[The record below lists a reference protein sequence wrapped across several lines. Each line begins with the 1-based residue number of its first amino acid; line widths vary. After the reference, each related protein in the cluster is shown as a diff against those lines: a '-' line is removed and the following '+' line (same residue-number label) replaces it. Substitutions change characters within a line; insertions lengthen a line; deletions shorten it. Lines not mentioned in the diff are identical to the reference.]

1 MAPRWVGLKRLV
13 ASVIQSGPI
22 GDAISW
28 FYGDVIPF
36 HGIPIDVSQSGIPA
50 ANKAALWW
58 GMYESAEYRFI
69 KAFLFPNLP
78 VIELGSSIG
87 AISSA
92 IAGQLDHGQRLI
104 CVEAN
109 PFLIPQLRKN
119 LVRNASH
126 LSAEVIHAA
135 VCYEGES
142 VRFGISANNLT
153 SSIPGDPGA
162 ETTTVPAVTLKAL
175 IAQGDRGPYQLVAD
189 IEGAEIAFLLHD
201 AESLRSCQ
209 VMVLE
214 LHHTQANG
222 ATHTPTDLEHLIE
235 RLGFHITARYGTV
248 VACQRLEA
256 GTMVARSRPQSKT
269 DGLP

>member
-13 ASVIQSGPI
+13 ANVIQGRPI
-22 GDAISW
+22 GEAISW

-50 ANKAALWW
+50 SNKAALWW
-58 GMYESAEYRFI
+58 GMYESAEHRFI
-69 KAFLFPNLP
+69 KAFLLPNLP

-92 IAGQLDHGQRLI
+92 IAGQLAHGQRLI

-119 LVRNASH
+119 LDRNASH
-126 LSAEVIHAA
+126 LSAEIINAA
-135 VCYEGES
+135 VSYEGET

-153 SSIPGDPGA
+153 SSISGNPGA
-162 ETTTVPAVTLKAL
+162 ETTTVPAITLKAL
-175 IAQGDRGPYQLVAD
+175 IANWDRGPYQLVAD
-189 IEGAEIAFLLHD
+189 IEGAEIAFLMRD
-201 AESLRSCQ
+201 AESLRSCK

-214 LHHTQANG
+214 LHHTQSNG
-222 ATHTPTDLEHLIE
+222 SCYTPTDLQHLIE
-235 RLGFHITARYGTV
+235 GLGFCISARYGAV
-248 VACQRLEA
+248 VACQRLDAVTPEA
-256 GTMVARSRPQSKT
+256 GV
-269 DGLP
+269 

>member
-13 ASVIQSGPI
+13 ANVIQSGPI

-58 GMYESAEYRFI
+58 GMSESAEHRFI
-69 KAFLFPNLP
+69 KAYLQPNLP

-92 IAGQLDHGQRLI
+92 IAGKLDRGQWLK

-119 LVRNASH
+119 LDRNASH
-126 LSAEVIHAA
+126 LSAEIIHAA
-135 VCYEGES
+135 VCYEGET
-142 VRFGISANNLT
+142 VRFGISTNNLT
-153 SSIPGDPGA
+153 SSIPADPGA
-162 ETTTVPAVTLKAL
+162 HTTTVPAVTLRAL
-175 IAQGDRGPYQLVAD
+175 LAHGDRGPYQLVAD
-189 IEGAEIAFLLHD
+189 IEGAEITFLLHD

-214 LHHTQANG
+214 LHNTESNG
-222 ATHTPTDLEHLIE
+222 LSYTPNDLQHLIE
-235 RLGFHITARYGTV
+235 SLGFRIAARYGSV
-248 VACQRLEA
+248 VACRRRDSA
-256 GTMVARSRPQSKT
+256 GTDQQ
-269 DGLP
+269 

>member
-36 HGIPIDVSQSGIPA
+36 HGIPIDVSHPGIPA

-58 GMYESAEYRFI
+58 GMYESAEHRFI
-69 KAFLFPNLP
+69 KAFLQPNLP

-87 AISSA
+87 AISSV
-92 IAGQLDHGQRLI
+92 IAGRLEQGQRLT

-109 PFLIPQLRKN
+109 PSLIPQLRKN
-119 LVRNASH
+119 LDRNASH
-126 LSAEVIHAA
+126 LSAEIIHAA
-135 VCYEGES
+135 VCYEGKT
-142 VRFGISANNLT
+142 VRFRISANNLT

-162 ETTTVPAVTLKAL
+162 ETTTVPAITLKTL
-175 IAQGDRGPYQLVAD
+175 LAQGDWGPYQLVAD
-189 IEGAEIAFLLHD
+189 IEGAELAFLLND

-209 VMVLE
+209 GMVLE
-214 LHHTQANG
+214 LHHTQSNG
-222 ATHTPTDLEHLIE
+222 SSYTPTDLQHLIE
-235 RLGFHITARYGTV
+235 ALGFRISARYGAV
-248 VACQRLEA
+248 VACQRLDA
-256 GTMVARSRPQSKT
+256 VTIPSPV
-269 DGLP
+269 

>member
-1 MAPRWVGLKRLV
+1 MVPRWVGLKRLV
-13 ASVIQSGPI
+13 ARVLQCGPI

-36 HGIPIDVSQSGIPA
+36 HGIPIDVSPSGIPA

-58 GMYESAEYRFI
+58 GIYESAEYRFI
-69 KAFLFPNLP
+69 KAFLLPTLP

-92 IAGQLDHGQRLI
+92 IAGQLDHGQQLI

-109 PFLIPQLRKN
+109 PFLITQLHKN
-119 LVRNASH
+119 LARNASH
-126 LSAEVIHAA
+126 LSAEIIHAA
-135 VCYEGES
+135 VCYEGET

-153 SSIPGDPGA
+153 SSIPDAPGA
-162 ETTTVPAVTLKAL
+162 ETTTVPAVTLRAL
-175 IAQGDRGPYQLVAD
+175 LAQGDRGSYQLVAD

-214 LHHTQANG
+214 LHHTQSNG
-222 ATHTPTDLEHLIE
+222 SPYTPTDLEHLIE
-235 RLGFHITARYGTV
+235 SRGFRIAARYGAV
-248 VACQRLEA
+248 VACQKLDAVNPKA
-256 GTMVARSRPQSKT
+256 GAQP
-269 DGLP
+269 

>member
-13 ASVIQSGPI
+13 ATVIQSGSI
-22 GDAISW
+22 GNALSW

-36 HGIPIDVSQSGIPA
+36 HGIRIDVSQSGIPA

-69 KAFLFPNLP
+69 KAFLVPNLP

-87 AISSA
+87 AISSV

-119 LVRNASH
+119 LARNASH
-126 LSAEVIHAA
+126 LSAEIIHAA

-162 ETTTVPAVTLKAL
+162 ETTTVPAVMLKTLLAK
-175 IAQGDRGPYQLVAD
+175 GRGPYQLVAD

-214 LHHTQANG
+214 LHHTQSNG
-222 ATHTPTDLEHLIE
+222 SSYTPTDLEHLIE
-235 RLGFHITARYGTV
+235 SRGFSIAARYGAV
-248 VACQRLEA
+248 VACQRLDAVTTEA
-256 GTMVARSRPQSKT
+256 CVRP
-269 DGLP
+269 

>member
-13 ASVIQSGPI
+13 ASVIQSHPI

-69 KAFLFPNLP
+69 KAFLLPNLP

-87 AISSA
+87 AISSV
-92 IAGQLDHGQRLI
+92 IAGQLDHGQRLV

-119 LVRNASH
+119 LDRNAPH
-126 LSAEVIHAA
+126 LSAEIIHAA
-135 VCYEGES
+135 VCYEGET

-153 SSIPGDPGA
+153 SSIPGALGA
-162 ETTTVPAVTLKAL
+162 ETTTVPAVTLRAL
-175 IAQGDRGPYQLVAD
+175 VEQGNRRPYQLVAD

-214 LHHTQANG
+214 LHPTQANG
-222 ATHTPTDLEHLIE
+222 SSYTPTDLEHLIE
-235 RLGFHITARYGTV
+235 SRGFRIAARYGAV
-248 VACQRLEA
+248 VACERLDAVTPKA
-256 GTMVARSRPQSKT
+256 GVRP
-269 DGLP
+269 